1 MKSGDRV
8 ICKGRGEAVIL
19 HVYEDSVSV
28 LFLKNGM
35 YNPEF
40 FSKKDVEVINEPG

>member
-1 MKSGDRV
+1 MKTGDRV

-19 HVYEDSVSV
+19 HVYEKTVSV
-28 LFLKNGM
+28 LMLKTGM

-40 FSKKDVEVINEPG
+40 FPKEDVEVINEPG